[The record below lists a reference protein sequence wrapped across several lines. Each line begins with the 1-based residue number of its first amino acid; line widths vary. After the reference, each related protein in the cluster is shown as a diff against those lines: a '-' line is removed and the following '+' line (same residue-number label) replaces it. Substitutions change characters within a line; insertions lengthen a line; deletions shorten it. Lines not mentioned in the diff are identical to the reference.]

1 MTTFR
6 RAAFELLVTDFETS
20 IPLSFFALLETLLA
34 GFPAPILGC
43 SVVCEDRERC

>member
-43 SVVCEDRERC
+43 SVVGEDRERC